1 MQTEAMAGKYQ
12 LLFFTPEA
20 ILGRGRWRDFFM
32 YKCAERIRALVVDEA
47 HTVSMW

>member
-1 MQTEAMAGKYQ
+1 MQTGKYQ

-20 ILGRGRWRDFFM
+20 ILSRGRWRDFFM
-32 YKCAERIRALVVDEA
+32 DKCKRIRALVVDEA